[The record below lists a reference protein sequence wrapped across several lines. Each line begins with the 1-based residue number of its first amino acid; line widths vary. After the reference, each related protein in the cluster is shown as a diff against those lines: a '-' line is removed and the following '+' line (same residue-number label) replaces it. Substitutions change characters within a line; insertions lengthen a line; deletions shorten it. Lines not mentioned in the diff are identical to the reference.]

1 MGKPVLLTAD
11 DGFELD
17 AYLAQPAGD
26 CKGAVLVI
34 QEIFGVNQHIRE
46 VCDGYARHGYAAL
59 APAIFDRA
67 EKHVELGYNPDD
79 IAQGAAIA
87 RGKLDLKLTMDDL
100 QAGINYLQQFG
111 NVAVVGYCFG
121 GMLTWL
127 CAAQAQGISFASGYY
142 GGGITQALDITPKV
156 PTILHFGD
164 LDAHIPLVEVDKIK
178 AVHPQVPV
186 YIYAADHGF
195 NCDHRASYS
204 EAAAN
209 QALQRTLDLL
219 AENVGPSRLGT
230 GA

>member
-1 MGKPVLLTAD
+1 MGKPVLLTAE

-127 CAAQAQGISFASGYY
+127 CAAQAQGISCASGYY
-142 GGGITQALDITPKV
+142 GGGITQALEHSRASENNTLGNKV
-156 PTILHFGD
+156 PRDD
-164 LDAHIPLVEVDKIK
+164 LKE
-178 AVHPQVPV
+178 
-186 YIYAADHGF
+186 F
-195 NCDHRASYS
+195 T
-204 EAAAN
+204 AN
-209 QALQRTLDLL
+209 GNDFFFISKKCHQ
-219 AENVGPSRLGT
+219 
-230 GA
+230 

>member
-1 MGKPVLLTAD
+1 MGKQVHLTAL

-17 AYLAQPAGD
+17 AYLAEPVGD

-46 VCDGYARHGYAAL
+46 VCDGYASHGYAAL

-67 EKHVELGYNPDD
+67 EKQVELGYTPAD
-79 IAQGAAIA
+79 IALGAAIA
-87 RGKLDLKLTMDDL
+87 RGKLDLKLTMNDL

-127 CAAQAQGISFASGYY
+127 CAGQAQGIACASGYY
-142 GGGITQALDITPKV
+142 GGGISQVLDVKPKV

-164 LDAHIPLVEVDKIK
+164 IDAHIPLAEVDKIK
-178 AVHPQVPV
+178 AAHASVSV
-186 YIYAADHGF
+186 YVYAADHGF
-195 NCDHRASYS
+195 NCDHRASYN

-209 QALQRTLDLL
+209 LARQRTLDLL
-219 AENVGPSRLGT
+219 TANL
-230 GA
+230 